1 MDKPQTT
8 IQLNNTDIGSVRIR
22 RKLQT
27 SKVITFF
34 ILFVITVTWLVGLYT
49 YWGKVDL
56 FNYLLDYVERVSL
69 GTLADFC
76 LAACDR
82 LNWTMQAKYQN
93 QNRG

>member
-22 RKLQT
+22 RKLQM

-34 ILFVITVTWLVGLYT
+34 ILFVITITWLVGLYT

-69 GTLADFC
+69 GTLPYFC
-76 LAACDR
+76 LSMVDR
-82 LNWTMQAKYQN
+82 IQYMMEIKYKN
-93 QNRG
+93 K